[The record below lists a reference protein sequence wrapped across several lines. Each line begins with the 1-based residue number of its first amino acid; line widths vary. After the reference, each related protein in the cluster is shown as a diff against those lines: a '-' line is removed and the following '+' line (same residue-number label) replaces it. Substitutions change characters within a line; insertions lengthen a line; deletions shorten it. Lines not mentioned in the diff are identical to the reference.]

1 MADAALH
8 LTDLPPCTRLI
19 LRGRAAAVEAAAA
32 PLGFALPLQPCR
44 AVTAGGR
51 SALWL
56 GPDEWLILAALSDT
70 VGAGLARAMQGHAH
84 ALVDVGHRQCAIELS
99 AGAAADLLNAG
110 CPLDLDAAAF
120 PVGMCTRTVL
130 AKSEIV
136 LWRTAADTFRIEIV
150 RSFVYYVRRF
160 LLEAARDCTFD

>member
-1 MADAALH
+1 MADGGLQ

-19 LRGRAAAVEAAAA
+19 LRGRAAAVEAATA
-32 PLGFALPLQPCR
+32 PLSFALPVQPCR
-44 AVTAGGR
+44 TVTAGDR

-56 GPDEWLILAALSDT
+56 GPDEWLILAASSDT
-70 VGAGLARAMQGHAH
+70 VAAGLAQAMRGLAH

-99 AGAAADLLNAG
+99 GGTAADVLNAG

-136 LWRTAADTFRIEIV
+136 LWRTAVGTFRIEIV
-150 RSFVYYVRRF
+150 RSFVPYIRRF
-160 LLEAARDCTFD
+160 LREAARDCAFD

>member
-1 MADAALH
+1 MADAAPQ
-8 LTDLPPCTRLI
+8 LTDLPPCARLI
-19 LRGRAAAVEAAAA
+19 LRGRAAAVEAATA
-32 PLGFALPLQPCR
+32 PLGFALPVQPCR
-44 AVTAGGR
+44 AVTAEGR

-56 GPDEWLILAALSDT
+56 GPDEWLILAPSSDP
-70 VGAGLARAMQGHAH
+70 VAAGLARAMQGLAH

-99 AGAAADLLNAG
+99 GGAAGDVLNAG

-136 LWRTAADTFRIEIV
+136 LWRTVADTFRIEIV
-150 RSFVYYVRRF
+150 RSFVPYVRRF